1 MSHTLYQP
9 LETLWS
15 ALHLA
20 WDTTRAG
27 MTPTP
32 ADMGG
37 KTGHVLTQG
46 TGFVHGDPRRH
57 GETTLPPPH
66 PSNLDGRMLRQL
78 ALNQTQAYMGTHG
91 LYGSVVS
98 TL

>member
-1 MSHTLYQP
+1 
-9 LETLWS
+9 
-15 ALHLA
+15 
-20 WDTTRAG
+20 

-32 ADMGG
+32 AGMDG
-37 KTGHVLTQG
+37 KTGHAPLPQG
-46 TGFVHGDPRRH
+46 TGFVHGDPRHH

-66 PSNLDGRMLRQL
+66 PSNLDGRSYST
-78 ALNQTQAYMGTHG
+78 ALNQTQTYMGTHG

>member
-1 MSHTLYQP
+1 
-9 LETLWS
+9 
-15 ALHLA
+15 
-20 WDTTRAG
+20 

-32 ADMGG
+32 AGMDGI
-37 KTGHVLTQG
+37 TGHAPLPQG
-46 TGFVHGDPRRH
+46 TGFVRGDPRRH

-66 PSNLDGRMLRQL
+66 PSNLDGRMLQQL